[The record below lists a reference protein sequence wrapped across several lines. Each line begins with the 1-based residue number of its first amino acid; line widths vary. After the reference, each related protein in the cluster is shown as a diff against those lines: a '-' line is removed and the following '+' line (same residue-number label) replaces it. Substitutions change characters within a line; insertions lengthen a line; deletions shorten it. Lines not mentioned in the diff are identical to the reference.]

1 VQWWLRRELRNE
13 VSEVVIFGTGDYARI
28 ASAYLEEDSP
38 HKVLAFAVDDRYKDR
53 DDLYGK
59 PVLAFEAMITTYP
72 PDRVKLLVA
81 IGYSGLNRRRTEVY
95 ERCKA
100 LGYQFVTYVSSR
112 AYQTGHIE
120 VGENTFIFEANVLQP
135 FVHIGDNCVL
145 WSGNHIGH
153 DSTVGDHCFIA
164 SHVVISGNCTIG
176 HSCFIGVN
184 ATFRDGVRV
193 APRCLIGA
201 GAVILKDTEE
211 GDVYSVR
218 RTQPREL
225 KSWDMTF

>member
-1 VQWWLRRELRNE
+1 M
-13 VSEVVIFGTGDYARI
+13 SETVIFGTGDYARL
-28 ASAYLEEDSP
+28 ASVYLQQDSD
-38 HKVLAFAVDDRYKDR
+38 HRVVAFAVDGAYQDR
-53 DDLYGK
+53 DQLLGK
-59 PVLAFEAMITTYP
+59 PVITYEEMLHSHP
-72 PDRVKLLVA
+72 PDRVDLLVA
-81 IGYSGLNRRRTEVY
+81 VGYSGLNANRRAVY

-100 LGYQFVTYVSSR
+100 AGYKFVTYINSR
-112 AYQTGHIE
+112 AYQWGNIE

-135 FVHIGDNCVL
+135 FVRVGNNCVL

-153 DSTVGDHCFIA
+153 DSTIGDHCFLA
-164 SHVVISGNCTIG
+164 SHVVVSGNCSIG

-184 ATFRDGVRV
+184 ATFRDGVKV

-218 RTQPREL
+218 RSEPRDM
-225 KSWDMTF
+225 KSWDTKF

>member
-1 VQWWLRRELRNE
+1 MSDVI
-13 VSEVVIFGTGDYARI
+13 IFGAGDYARL
-28 ASAYLEEDSP
+28 ASVYLEKDSD
-38 HKVLAFAVDDRYKDR
+38 HHVVGFAVDGAFKDR
-53 DDLYGK
+53 DELLGK
-59 PVLAFEAMITTYP
+59 PVLAYEEMVKSHP

-81 IGYSGLNRRRTEVY
+81 VGYSGLNKNRRDVY
-95 ERCKA
+95 ERCKNT
-100 LGYQFVTYVSSR
+100 GYGFVTYVNSR
-112 AYQTGHIE
+112 AYQWGNLE

-135 FVHIGDNCVL
+135 FVRIGNNCVL

-153 DSTVGDHCFIA
+153 DSTVEDHCFIA

-184 ATFRDGVRV
+184 ATFRDGVKV

-201 GAVILKDTEE
+201 GAVILKDTQE

-218 RTQPREL
+218 RTEPRDV
-225 KSWDMTF
+225 KSWDTKF

>member
-1 VQWWLRRELRNE
+1 
-13 VSEVVIFGTGDYARI
+13 VSDVIIFGAGDYARI
-28 ASAYLEEDSP
+28 AAAYLDADSD
-38 HKVLAFAVDDRYKDR
+38 HRVLGFSVDGAYKDR
-53 DDLYGK
+53 DELIGK
-59 PVLAFEAMITTYP
+59 PVHAFEDMVESHP

-81 IGYSGLNRRRTEVY
+81 VGFSGLNQGRTSVY

-100 LGYQFVTYVSSR
+100 LGYGFVTYINSR
-112 AYQTGHIE
+112 SYQWGHLD

-135 FVHIGDNCVL
+135 FVRIGNNCVL

-153 DSTVGDHCFIA
+153 DSTIDDHCFIA
-164 SHVVISGNCTIG
+164 SHVVVSGNCTIG

-184 ATFRDGVRV
+184 ATLRDGVKV

-211 GDVYSVR
+211 GDVYGVK
-218 RTQPREL
+218 RTEAREI
-225 KSWDMTF
+225 KSWDMKF

>member
-1 VQWWLRRELRNE
+1 MSDVI
-13 VSEVVIFGTGDYARI
+13 IFGAGDYARI
-28 ASAYLEEDSP
+28 AAAYLDADSD
-38 HKVLAFAVDDRYKDR
+38 HNVLGFSVDGAYKDR
-53 DDLYGK
+53 DELLGK
-59 PVLAFEAMITTYP
+59 PVHAFEDMVESHP

-81 IGYSGLNRRRTEVY
+81 VGFSGLNQGRTSVY

-100 LGYQFVTYVSSR
+100 LGYSFVTYINSR
-112 AYQTGHIE
+112 AYQWGNLE

-135 FVHIGDNCVL
+135 FVRIGNNCVL

-153 DSTVGDHCFIA
+153 DSRIDDHCFIA
-164 SHVVISGNCTIG
+164 SHVVVSGNCTIG

-184 ATFRDGVRV
+184 ATLRDGVRV

-211 GDVYSVR
+211 GDVYGVK
-218 RTQPREL
+218 RTEARET
-225 KSWDMTF
+225 KSWDMKF